1 MYTCCA
7 NPPCL
12 HSPQLHLHPPALRKK
27 KLNIKLNCFKWRI
40 SILIGEAGEIRIEE
54 MREMTVERRRKGA
67 MLGKIMEIEKRKRE
81 RK

>member
-1 MYTCCA
+1 M
-7 NPPCL
+7 
-12 HSPQLHLHPPALRKK
+12 
-27 KLNIKLNCFKWRI
+27 
-40 SILIGEAGEIRIEE
+40 IGEAGEIRIEE